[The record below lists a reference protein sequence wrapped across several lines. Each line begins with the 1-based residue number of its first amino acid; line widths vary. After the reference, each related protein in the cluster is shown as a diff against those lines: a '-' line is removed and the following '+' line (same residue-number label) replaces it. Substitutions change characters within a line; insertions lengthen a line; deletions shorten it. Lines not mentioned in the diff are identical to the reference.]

1 MTASK
6 ITAVWTGSAML
17 VSVLHA
23 AEPSAFEILNYE
35 GKISENRIME
45 VKFEPSEKKR
55 FRLYNDA
62 ELVPVNGTDRHLL
75 KLERT
80 ADSSPSPCATIGLP
94 PAVPDADYTIE
105 VNVRGEN
112 MRKSA
117 SAGRFHCLDVES
129 RVISTGKMAHWRDG
143 TTRAYGEF
151 PGHDFSPLRLDFKGK
166 EGLQPFVKLNIPAG
180 FLGTLYFDD
189 LKVYRKGL
197 PSVLK
202 LTAPALQIFRT
213 DNGKFEVT
221 VTPVKVSDPVLL
233 AVLHRDNKILKSVI
247 VRPDLDNVFRGDL
260 GDSLKPG
267 DIGLRLIFADAA
279 AKVKLGLLEINC
291 RIEELRD

>member
-35 GKISENRIME
+35 EKISENRIME
-45 VKFEPSEKKR
+45 VKFEPSGKKR
-55 FRLYNDA
+55 FRLYNA
-62 ELVPVNGTDRHLL
+62 ELVPGEGTDRYVL
-75 KLERT
+75 KMERT
-80 ADSSPSPCATIGLP
+80 ADSSPTPCATIGLP
-94 PAVPDADYTIE
+94 PAVPDADYTVE

-112 MRKSA
+112 MRKGA

-143 TTRAYGEF
+143 TIRAYGDF
-151 PGHDFSPLRLDFKGK
+151 PGRDFSPLRLDFKGK

-213 DNGKFEVT
+213 GNGKFEVT

-233 AVLHRDNKILKSVI
+233 AVLHHDNKILRSVI
-247 VRPDLDNVFRGDL
+247 VRPDLDNVFRGDF
-260 GDSLKPG
+260 GDNLKPG
-267 DIGLRLIFADAA
+267 DAGLRLIFADAA
-279 AKVKLGLLEINC
+279 EKVKLGFLDVPC
-291 RIEELRD
+291 CIESVPE